1 MTDSAIPSGDPRQ
14 LRDELNEL
22 HAEKCRF
29 YARYFAGRPER
40 LASHPPAT
48 DDAVGELLDENA
60 ALGSRVAELEQRE
73 KQLEDELSRKN
84 ALLATASV
92 QVAIKLSRSRI
103 LRLPVIRHIGQ
114 AVARF
119 TNRLMR

>member
-22 HAEKCRF
+22 HAEKGRF

-40 LASHPPAT
+40 LASNPPT
-48 DDAVGELLDENA
+48 PDDAVGELLDENA